1 MRTKPALRMF
11 VLLVVILVLERTPIG
26 TAQSERP
33 SATALEAA
41 AYRVLG
47 SKHPDPAIR
56 NADVVAEK
64 LLGPAERA
72 ILKDTGST
80 IVLDALAMDTER
92 AWATLGPRSVFAR
105 GVHVRTRHIDD
116 VLAES
121 LRAGA
126 TQVVILGAGLDSRA
140 YRFGEA
146 LRGVRVFEL
155 DLPQTQNYKKA
166 RVRDVFGGLPAHV
179 TYAPID
185 FATQDLA
192 TVLKAAGYD
201 PSKRTLFIWEGV
213 TMYVP
218 EPGIDATLRSIA
230 TNAAR
235 GSRIVFDY
243 FTERAL
249 RDRQSVLVPVA
260 RNVAAVG
267 EPFVFGMPGDNAAA
281 FISARGFS
289 VISDF
294 GSAELAQKYLPKA
307 FPMPSPSA
315 NRLCVAELK

>member
-1 MRTKPALRMF
+1 MLTASTGRKFML
-11 VLLVVILVLERTPIG
+11 LLVTVVLAGTPIT

-56 NADVVAEK
+56 NADVLAEK

-72 ILKDTGST
+72 ILKETGST
-80 IVLDALAMDTER
+80 IVLDALAMDTES
-92 AWATLGPRSVFAR
+92 AWTALGARSVFAR

-121 LRAGA
+121 LRAGT

-140 YRFGEA
+140 YRFGDA
-146 LRGVRVFEL
+146 MRDVRVFEL

-166 RVRDVFGGLPAHV
+166 RVRDLFDVLPAHV

-201 PSKRTLFIWEGV
+201 PAKRTLFIWEGV

-218 EPGIDATLRSIA
+218 EPGIDATLRAVA

-260 RNVAAVG
+260 KNVAAVG

-281 FISARGFS
+281 FIGPRGFS
-289 VISDF
+289 VVSDF
-294 GSAELAQKYLPKA
+294 ASAELAQKYLPKA
-307 FPMPSPSA
+307 FAMPSPSA
-315 NRLCVAELK
+315 NRVCVAEIK

>member
-1 MRTKPALRMF
+1 MRIRSRIFLLM
-11 VLLVVILVLERTPIG
+11 VLMLVPNRTLIG

-47 SKHPDPAIR
+47 SRHPDPAIR
-56 NADVVAEK
+56 NADVLAEK

-72 ILKDTGST
+72 ILKETGSS

-92 AWATLGPRSVFAR
+92 AWTTLGTRSLFAR

-140 YRFGEA
+140 YRFGDA

-179 TYAPID
+179 TYTPID
-185 FATQDLA
+185 FGTQDLA
-192 TVLKAAGYD
+192 TVLKGAGYD
-201 PSKRTLFIWEGV
+201 RSKRTWFIWEGV

-218 EPGIDATLRSIA
+218 EPGIDATLRAVA
-230 TNAAR
+230 TTAAP

-243 FTERAL
+243 FTESAL
-249 RDRQSVLVPVA
+249 RDRQSALAPIA
-260 RNVAAVG
+260 KNVAAVG
-267 EPFVFGMPGDNAAA
+267 EPLVFGMPGDHAAA
-281 FISARGFS
+281 FVSARGLS
-289 VISDF
+289 VVSDLS
-294 GSAELAQKYLPKA
+294 SAELAAKYLPREFA
-307 FPMPSPSA
+307 IPSPSA
-315 NRLCVAELK
+315 NRLCVAEIK

>member
-1 MRTKPALRMF
+1 MRTTPTRRMF
-11 VLLVVILVLERTPIG
+11 VLLVVMLVLDRTPIA

-56 NADVVAEK
+56 SADVLAEK

-72 ILKDTGST
+72 ILKETGST
-80 IVLDALAMDTER
+80 VVLDALAMDTEL
-92 AWATLGPRSVFAR
+92 AWTALGTRSVFAR
-105 GVHVRTRHIDD
+105 GVHVRTRHIDAT
-116 VLAES
+116 LTES
-121 LRAGA
+121 LRVGA

-140 YRFGEA
+140 YRFGDA

-166 RVRDVFGGLPAHV
+166 RIREVLGNLPAHV

-185 FATQDLA
+185 FATQDLT
-192 TVLKAAGYD
+192 TVLRGAGYD
-201 PSKRTLFIWEGV
+201 PSQRTLFIWEGV

-218 EPGIDATLRSIA
+218 EPGIDATLRAIA

-249 RDRQSVLVPVA
+249 RDRQSVLAPVA

-267 EPFVFGMPGDNAAA
+267 EHFVFGMPGDNATA
-281 FISARGFS
+281 FVTARGFT
-289 VISDF
+289 VVSDF
-294 GSAELAQKYLPKA
+294 GSAELGEKYLPKA
-307 FPMPSPSA
+307 FAMPSPSA
-315 NRLCVAELK
+315 NRLCLAEIR

>member
-1 MRTKPALRMF
+1 MRTRYRIIL
-11 VLLVVILVLERTPIG
+11 LLVLMLVGDRTLIG

-47 SKHPDPAIR
+47 SRHPDPAIR
-56 NADVVAEK
+56 NTDVLAEK

-72 ILKDTGST
+72 VLKETGSSV
-80 IVLDALAMDTER
+80 VLDALAMDTER
-92 AWATLGPRSVFAR
+92 AWTTLGPRSLFAR

-140 YRFGEA
+140 YRVGDA

-179 TYAPID
+179 TYTPID

-192 TVLKAAGYD
+192 TVLKGAGYD
-201 PSKRTLFIWEGV
+201 TSKRTLFIWEGV

-218 EPGIDATLRSIA
+218 EPGIDATLRAIA
-230 TNAAR
+230 TNAAP

-249 RDRQSVLVPVA
+249 RDRQSALVPIA
-260 RNVAAVG
+260 KNVAAVG

-281 FISARGFS
+281 FVSARGFS
-289 VISDF
+289 VVSDLS
-294 GSAELAQKYLPKA
+294 SAELAAQYLPRA
-307 FPMPSPSA
+307 FAMPSPSA
-315 NRLCVAELK
+315 NRLCVAEIK

>member
-1 MRTKPALRMF
+1 MRTTPARRMF
-11 VLLVVILVLERTPIG
+11 VLLVVMLVLDPPIG
-26 TAQSERP
+26 RAQSERP

-56 NADVVAEK
+56 NADVLAEK
-64 LLGPAERA
+64 LLGAAERA
-72 ILKDTGST
+72 ILKETGST

-92 AWATLGPRSVFAR
+92 AWTTLGTRSVFAR
-105 GVHVRTRHIDD
+105 GVHVQTRHIDD

-140 YRFGEA
+140 YRFGDA
-146 LRGVRVFEL
+146 LGGVRVFEL

-166 RVRDVFGGLPAHV
+166 RVRDVFGGLPPHV

-218 EPGIDATLRSIA
+218 EPGIDATLRAVA

-243 FTERAL
+243 FTEGAL
-249 RDRQSVLVPVA
+249 RDRQSVLAPVA
-260 RNVAAVG
+260 KNVAAVG

-289 VISDF
+289 VVSDF
-294 GSAELAQKYLPKA
+294 GSAELGQKYLPKA
-307 FPMPSPSA
+307 FAMPSPSA
-315 NRLCVAELK
+315 NRLCVAEIK

>member
-1 MRTKPALRMF
+1 MRTNATCRMF
-11 VLLVVILVLERTPIG
+11 ALLVVVLVLDRTPFA
-26 TAQSERP
+26 TAQSGRP

-56 NADVVAEK
+56 SADVLAEK

-72 ILKDTGST
+72 ILKETGST
-80 IVLDALAMDTER
+80 IVLDALGMDTEQ
-92 AWATLGPRSVFAR
+92 AWTALGTRSPFAR

-140 YRFGEA
+140 YRFGDA

-166 RVRDVFGGLPAHV
+166 RVRDLLGDLPAHV

-192 TVLKAAGYD
+192 TVLKGAGYD
-201 PSKRTLFIWEGV
+201 SSKRTLFIWEGV

-218 EPGIDATLRSIA
+218 EAGIDATLRAVAAI
-230 TNAAR
+230 AAR

-249 RDRQSVLVPVA
+249 RDRQSVLVPIA
-260 RNVAAVG
+260 KNVAAVG
-267 EPFVFGMPGDNAAA
+267 EPFVFGMPGDNATA
-281 FISARGFS
+281 FVTARGFS
-289 VISDF
+289 VVSDF
-294 GSAELAQKYLPKA
+294 GSAELGEKYLPKA
-307 FPMPSPSA
+307 FAMPSPSA
-315 NRLCVAELK
+315 NRLCLAEIK

>member
-1 MRTKPALRMF
+1 MRTKPTHRMF
-11 VLLVVILVLERTPIG
+11 VLLVVILVLDRTPIG

-80 IVLDALAMDTER
+80 IVLDALEMDTER
-92 AWATLGPRSVFAR
+92 AWTTLGPRSVFAR
-105 GVHVRTRHIDD
+105 GAHVRTRHIDD

-140 YRFGEA
+140 YRFGDA

-155 DLPQTQNYKKA
+155 DL
-166 RVRDVFGGLPAHV
+166 R
-179 TYAPID
+179 
-185 FATQDLA
+185 
-192 TVLKAAGYD
+192 
-201 PSKRTLFIWEGV
+201 
-213 TMYVP
+213 
-218 EPGIDATLRSIA
+218 
-230 TNAAR
+230 
-235 GSRIVFDY
+235 
-243 FTERAL
+243 
-249 RDRQSVLVPVA
+249 
-260 RNVAAVG
+260 
-267 EPFVFGMPGDNAAA
+267 
-281 FISARGFS
+281 
-289 VISDF
+289 
-294 GSAELAQKYLPKA
+294 
-307 FPMPSPSA
+307 
-315 NRLCVAELK
+315 